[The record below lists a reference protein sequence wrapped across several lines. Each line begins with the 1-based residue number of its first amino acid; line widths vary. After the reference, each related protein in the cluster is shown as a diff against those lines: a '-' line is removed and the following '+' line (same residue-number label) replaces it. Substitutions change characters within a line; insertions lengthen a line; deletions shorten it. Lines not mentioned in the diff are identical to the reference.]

1 MFVWK
6 IKYKYAGGVAVKKTK
21 TLWIFGIIPI
31 FISISPV

>member
-6 IKYKYAGGVAVKKTK
+6 IKYKYAWGVAVKETK

-31 FISISPV
+31 FISIREV